1 MRRLQEAF
9 EKSPMN
15 TCAATNNKA
24 NRAVLPKAE
33 RFEDKCAVCG
43 EGAQRPEHLRLCTTP
58 ECFSAY
64 HPECLGL
71 RGRTPILPSCPCCS
85 PDDWPRFVLL
95 TERVHPLQI
104 IKFHMLSHVASAI
117 QLFGALVNTRV
128 AHLEAFHRELKRAFR
143 RCNRTRNCTKQI
155 CEFFANRSR
164 METINMYQ
172 YVRAREGLARAQSVL
187 PPPPRNGKRCR
198 ASPDADTSA
207 KKRQRQGPA
216 ETPTALPR
224 TRPGGSFYNGK
235 GTVVRTLQLQDDTT
249 PIGSCLQFP
258 WGALS
263 LQPPPPLIIRGTSV
277 AEVLHHPLP

>member
-1 MRRLQEAF
+1 MPYVRHCRGTEIVRWAIACIFTRRNQGGSE
-9 EKSPMN
+9 S
-15 TCAATNNKA
+15 
-24 NRAVLPKAE
+24 
-33 RFEDKCAVCG
+33 DIGHG
-43 EGAQRPEHLRLCTTP
+43 E
-58 ECFSAY
+58 
-64 HPECLGL
+64 
-71 RGRTPILPSCPCCS
+71 
-85 PDDWPRFVLL
+85 L
-95 TERVHPLQI
+95 TEQKTLRQSV
-104 IKFHMLSHVASAI
+104 
-117 QLFGALVNTRV
+117 
-128 AHLEAFHRELKRAFR
+128 
-143 RCNRTRNCTKQI
+143 
-155 CEFFANRSR
+155 ANRSR

-235 GTVVRTLQLQDDTT
+235 GTVVRTLQLQHDTT